1 MSETKKYLLIR
12 MLTSVLVAI
21 ALGILLILIDGD
33 FFTRILFIIFGVI
46 FILEGLLALLS
57 ESVRKNVFLIVA
69 NALAILLG
77 ILLIF
82 FQEGFIRISVGI
94 YFIGVPVILLILRR
108 EYFKEEL
115 KEQLPKI
122 VVGLLV
128 LILGIGGFVNIL
140 LDVLGW
146 ILIVGA
152 VLYLILGC
160 ISLSK
165 HE

>member
-57 ESVRKNVFLIVA
+57 ES
-69 NALAILLG
+69 AILLG